1 MVLRQQT
8 TSPYRAVHSIWKTYG
23 FAKADIRRFLADAPN
38 NAPVKFSD
46 FNVQDFMEWIVSIR
60 KEDGSTPTYS
70 TYNCHRAGL
79 FNRFR
84 DYKQDIAPLQSELK
98 THFRGLQRTK
108 TQALANGEGR
118 VKIGKDALEFALYKS
133 LCLLLMKSAKPD
145 YVFTHCFMTY
155 CWNLMCRAGNMT
167 SICWSHLEWRN
178 DALGIYFAHMKN
190 DQLGQRP
197 RDPRH
202 IYANPII
209 PEICPILSLGIYML
223 TIPIRP
229 GNTQL
234 FPGGNQYDRF
244 RKVLVRL
251 LNTVEGS
258 AELRARGMTTDDIG
272 THSCRKGATTTC
284 FPSLPSCAVQV
295 AEFALASVVWHVEFL
310 EQTLPP
316 NHRLFFTP
324 IFRDREQLMELKSLV
339 TCRLNSPG
347 DTIVATG
354 VPPHISILQ
363 HMHSLA
369 KNVNDVVPQIQKVA
383 PEVIRG
389 VIDEIE
395 KRAMTAG
402 TVTRDGLEAMINGC
416 LENSALY
423 QLVLTLKNSPTPA
436 IQQEETLTG
445 DEAGTM
451 TPMWGSHLWGG
462 RIHPVPQDFAFPN
475 SCSQIAWQYWMCGD
489 RQKRYPPLRNLSRD
503 DMPSTNMRKRLSDLR
518 YLMQL
523 VEKRV
528 EEQEKWIAN
537 PSIEQANEMFEEGKM
552 Y

>member
-1 MVLRQQT
+1 MPDHADED
-8 TSPYRAVHSIWKTYG
+8 SNFDAEEAVRVIRTNTISKKSRDVYDGSIAQMLKWFYDNKRHLLTEQFIQYGITYG
-23 FAKADIRRFLADAPN
+23 FAKADIRRFLADAPS
-38 NAPVKFSD
+38 NAPVKFED
-46 FNVQDFMEWIVSIR
+46 FNVQDFMEWIVSVR

-70 TYNCHRAGL
+70 TYNCRRAGL
-79 FNRFR
+79 FNLFR

-118 VKIGKDALEFALYKS
+118 RRL
-133 LCLLLMKSAKPD
+133 AK
-145 YVFTHCFMTY
+145 MR
-155 CWNLMCRAGNMT
+155 WNL
-167 SICWSHLEWRN
+167 
-178 DALGIYFAHMKN
+178 
-190 DQLGQRP
+190 
-197 RDPRH
+197 
-202 IYANPII
+202 
-209 PEICPILSLGIYML
+209 
-223 TIPIRP
+223 
-229 GNTQL
+229 
-234 FPGGNQYDRF
+234 
-244 RKVLVRL
+244 
-251 LNTVEGS
+251 
-258 AELRARGMTTDDIG
+258 
-272 THSCRKGATTTC
+272 
-284 FPSLPSCAVQV
+284 PS
-295 AEFALASVVWHVEFL
+295 
-310 EQTLPP
+310 
-316 NHRLFFTP
+316 
-324 IFRDREQLMELKSLV
+324 
-339 TCRLNSPG
+339 
-347 DTIVATG
+347 
-354 VPPHISILQ
+354 
-363 HMHSLA
+363 
-369 KNVNDVVPQIQKVA
+369 

-451 TPMWGSHLWGG
+451 TPMWGSHIWGG
-462 RIHPVPQDFAFPN
+462 PIHPVPQDFTFPN

-528 EEQEKWIAN
+528 EEQGKWIAN
-537 PSIEQANEMFEEGKM
+537 PSIEQANEMFEVGKDVLDISDVSEKGRKRRGLQM
-552 Y
+552 KWTSMVTQVRNKRNSHRTS

>member
-1 MVLRQQT
+1 MLKWFYDNKRHLLTEQFIQ
-8 TSPYRAVHSIWKTYG
+8 YGITYG

-79 FNRFR
+79 FNLFR

-223 TIPIRP
+223 TIPILP

-272 THSCRKGATTTC
+272 THSCRKGATTYVSSGSTAAPPSTAVHLRAGWALGGVQDRYLRYEAAGDQYCGRTVTGLPMTQPEFAILPPHFQQRSSLIDTMIRTC

-363 HMHSLA
+363 HMYSLA
-369 KNVNDVVPQIQKVA
+369 KNVNDVFA
-383 PEVIRG
+383 RF
-389 VIDEIE
+389 
-395 KRAMTAG
+395 T
-402 TVTRDGLEAMINGC
+402 IN
-416 LENSALY
+416 S
-423 QLVLTLKNSPTPA
+423 
-436 IQQEETLTG
+436 
-445 DEAGTM
+445 
-451 TPMWGSHLWGG
+451 
-462 RIHPVPQDFAFPN
+462 
-475 SCSQIAWQYWMCGD
+475 
-489 RQKRYPPLRNLSRD
+489 
-503 DMPSTNMRKRLSDLR
+503 STC
-518 YLMQL
+518 
-523 VEKRV
+523 
-528 EEQEKWIAN
+528 
-537 PSIEQANEMFEEGKM
+537 
-552 Y
+552 